1 MVSKILVA
9 TDGSDASNHAI
20 GQAADMAKKFDSEL
34 LVLNVVR
41 SGVTTSYHGVSIK
54 EELEEELKEQAKRL
68 VGKAVNKAD
77 KMGVK
82 AEGVIK
88 HGLVDN
94 EIVDFVEKDKE
105 VKMIVMGAY
114 GKNFIERQII
124 GSKTEGV
131 LRKMMDLDVPLVVVP
146 CPPCVE

>member
-1 MVSKILVA
+1 
-9 TDGSDASNHAI
+9 
-20 GQAADMAKKFDSEL
+20 
-34 LVLNVVR
+34 
-41 SGVTTSYHGVSIK
+41 
-54 EELEEELKEQAKRL
+54 
-68 VGKAVNKAD
+68 
-77 KMGVK
+77 MGVK

-88 HGLVDN
+88 QGLVDN

-105 VKMIVMGAY
+105 IKMIVMGAY